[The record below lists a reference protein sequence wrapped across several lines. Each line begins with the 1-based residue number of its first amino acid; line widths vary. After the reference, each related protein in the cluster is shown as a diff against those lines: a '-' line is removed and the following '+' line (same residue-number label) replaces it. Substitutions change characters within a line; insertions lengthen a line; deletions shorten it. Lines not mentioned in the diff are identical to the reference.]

1 MEGLNVEV
9 DLLPRLLF
17 LQLSVRVHT
26 INFDNWGALGQVGS
40 DDNLWGEKVSQR
52 DTSAIQRDANRNSHE
67 FLDLLNLMSSWCCL
81 QTLKFR
87 CDPRFADITLHR
99 LNVNLLRLS
108 VVTPKDNFVIVVPV
122 VFVEE
127 CLLIVDG
134 ARSNFHL
141 QGMLFCV
148 LFHFLQMLIVTIFCE
163 PCDDVTIRPVNLE
176 SVRVLII
183 NMVLRTFETV
193 SDARLRK

>member
-1 MEGLNVEV
+1 LITGGLFVKSAV
-9 DLLPRLLF
+9 
-17 LQLSVRVHT
+17 T
-26 INFDNWGALGQVGS
+26 ITYGG
-40 DDNLWGEKVSQR
+40 KRVSQR

-67 FLDLLNLMSSWCCL
+67 LLDLLNLMSSWCCL
-81 QTLKFR
+81 QTLKSR
-87 CDPRFADITLHR
+87 CDPRFADVTLHR
-99 LNVNLLRLS
+99 LNVSLLRLR
-108 VVTPKDNFVIVVPV
+108 VVTPKDNFVIVIVVPV

-127 CLLIVDG
+127 CLFIVEG

-148 LFHFLQMLIVTIFCE
+148 LLHFLQMLIVTIFCE

-193 SDARLRK
+193 SDARLRKDKEKTIRR